1 MIAAVTQSFAR
12 RTTSGV
18 AFALFAAW
26 ALAANWK
33 HQQAS
38 LVIINGTILAGDG
51 RPAFRANLRIEGD
64 RIARIGRFDPQ
75 PGEDV
80 LDARGLIV
88 APGFIDLHNHSD
100 RGLDQD
106 PTATS
111 QISQGITTIVVG
123 QDGSSAWPVGDFLA
137 WREKRPAAVNLITL
151 VGHATVRQQV
161 MGRDTERPATE
172 AEIAAMADLV
182 EQAMREGAFG
192 LSTGLEYDV
201 GHPSTTEEVIT
212 LARRA
217 ARWGGIYVSHIRD
230 EGDRVF
236 DALDEALRIGREAGI
251 PVHISHIKLAT
262 ASVWGK
268 ARQAVALI
276 ARARGRGQ
284 DVTADCYPYEAWAS
298 TITVLV
304 PSRRHAD
311 RAAVAKGIADVGG
324 AAHVLVTNCRAHP
337 DYEGKTL
344 EEIARHHNT
353 TPVDIY
359 MEIVR
364 DGGASVVCR
373 SMKESDIRLFYR
385 QPWVMVASDG
395 GIGMRHPRA
404 AGAFPRVL
412 GQYVRTRRWLRLE
425 EAVRKMTSAPAA
437 RLGLTDRGLLA
448 EGMKADLVLF
458 DPQRVSDRATFGE
471 PHLLSVGIEYVLVNG
486 VRVWENGRVTGRL
499 PGTVIRKNLSKRPP
513 LQKPA

>member
-1 MIAAVTQSFAR
+1 MRARPLTRHTLSRVLILLIAFAR
-12 RTTSGV
+12 AGGPAPQGVFPRTPGRSS
-18 AFALFAAW
+18 
-26 ALAANWK
+26 
-33 HQQAS
+33 S
-38 LVIINGTILAGDG
+38 LVILGGTIIAGDG
-51 RPAFRANLRIEGD
+51 RPAFRANVRIEGD
-64 RIARIGRFDPQ
+64 RIARIGRFDPE
-75 PGEDV
+75 PDEDI

-100 RGLDQD
+100 RGLDGD
-106 PTATS
+106 PTAIS

-123 QDGSSAWPVGDFLA
+123 QDGSSAWPVGEFLA
-137 WREKRPAAVNLITL
+137 RRDKQPSAVNLITL
-151 VGHATVRQQV
+151 IGHATVRQQV

-201 GHPSTTEEVIT
+201 GHPSTTEEVIA

-217 ARWGGIYVSHIRD
+217 ARQGGIYVSHIRD

-236 DALDEALRIGREAGI
+236 EALDEALRIGREAKI
-251 PVHISHIKLAT
+251 PLHLSHIKLAT
-262 ASVWGK
+262 VSVWGK
-268 ARQAVALI
+268 AQRAVALI
-276 ARARGRGQ
+276 ARARRRGQ
-284 DVTADCYPYEAWAS
+284 DVTADCYPYDAWAS

-304 PSRRHAD
+304 PSRRHLD

-324 AAHVLVTNCRAHP
+324 ATNVLVTNCRAHP

-344 EEIARHHNT
+344 LEIARNRKT

-373 SMKESDIRLFYR
+373 SMKESDIRVFYR

-412 GQYVRTRRWLRLE
+412 GQYVRKRGWLRLE
-425 EAVRKMTSAPAA
+425 EAIRKMTSAPAA
-437 RLGLTDRGLLA
+437 RLGLKDRGLLA
-448 EGMKADLVLF
+448 EGMKADLVIF
-458 DPQRVSDRATFGE
+458 DPRRVSDRSTFRE
-471 PHLLSVGIEYVLVNG
+471 PHLLSVGIEYVFVNG
-486 VRVWENGRVTGRL
+486 VRVWERGRATGHL
-499 PGTVIRKNLSKRPP
+499 PGAVIRKSVSK
-513 LQKPA
+513 

>member
-1 MIAAVTQSFAR
+1 MRAQPLTR
-12 RTTSGV
+12 RTLLGRV
-18 AFALFAAW
+18 LILLIAFAVVGGPAPPGVFPRTPERAS
-26 ALAANWK
+26 
-33 HQQAS
+33 S
-38 LVIINGTILAGDG
+38 LVIINGAIIAGDG

-64 RIARIGRFDPQ
+64 RIARIGRFEPKPD
-75 PGEDV
+75 EDI

-100 RGLDQD
+100 RGLESE
-106 PTATS
+106 PTAIS

-123 QDGSSAWPVGDFLA
+123 QDGSSAWPVGEFLA
-137 WREKRPAAVNLITL
+137 EREKRPSAVNLITL

-161 MGRDTERPATE
+161 MGQDTGRPATD

-192 LSTGLEYDV
+192 LSTGLEYDI
-201 GHPSTTEEVIT
+201 GHPSTTEEVIA

-217 ARWGGIYVSHIRD
+217 ARQGGIYVSHIRD

-236 DALDEALRIGREAGI
+236 EALDEALRIGREAKI
-251 PVHISHIKLAT
+251 PVHISHIKLGT
-262 ASVWGK
+262 VSVWGK
-268 ARQAVALI
+268 AQKAVALI
-276 ARARGRGQ
+276 VRARHQGQ
-284 DVTADCYPYEAWAS
+284 DVTADCYPYDAWSS

-304 PSRRHAD
+304 PSRRHTD

-324 AAHVLVTNCRAHP
+324 AANVLVTNCHAHP
-337 DYEGKTL
+337 NYEGKTL
-344 EEIARHHNT
+344 LEIAREHNT

-373 SMKESDIRLFYR
+373 SMKESDIRVFYR

-412 GQYVRTRRWLRLE
+412 GEYVRTRRWLRLE
-425 EAVRKMTSAPAA
+425 EAIRKMTSAPAA
-437 RLGLTDRGLLA
+437 RLGLKDRGLLA
-448 EGMKADLVLF
+448 EGMKADFVIF
-458 DPQRVSDRATFGE
+458 DPQRVSDRSTFRE
-471 PHLLSVGIEYVLVNG
+471 PHLLSVGIEYVFVNG
-486 VRVWENGRVTGRL
+486 VRVWEKGRATGHL
-499 PGTVIRKNLSKRPP
+499 PGVVIRK
-513 LQKPA
+513 